1 MFTTAR
7 FPLLVV
13 AATLFLPPARAA
25 VVTLQ
30 NPTAT
35 YSQTGFLVAEALT
48 GGTTG
53 WAVLANPATAA
64 FESAND
70 VGHAGGTAL
79 TLVLDHQSYNLHNLG
94 RFRLS
99 VTTDD
104 RSTFCDGLPN
114 GGDVTAN
121 WTVLLPTAMVSG
133 GGATF
138 TRPSDGVMVVT
149 GTNPARDTYTITAL
163 TNLTGITGVRLETFR
178 DDSDPT
184 TRGPGRSSSHNFV
197 LTNFTLSEAAYAG
210 PPRWNADADGNWSN
224 VANWVGGVPNA
235 AGAVAEFHSAITA
248 ARTVAVDSPATVG
261 TIHFENA
268 NAYTIAGPSALILQG
283 SAGAAAINVAGGS
296 HTISAPLV
304 LSDPTAVAASGGSS
318 LGVIGGIDGV
328 GGLSKQ
334 GAGTLVVNQASYG
347 GATVIEQ
354 GTLRLLN
361 NPPPGSPL
369 AGGTVWFD
377 AADAGTLT
385 VDGSNNVTEWRSKVG
400 ANNLA
405 GVNPS
410 TITYHTSGGGPNS
423 QAHVRTAGSSYFD
436 FDSDISDARTLFMVF
451 KPTANPTA
459 YTPFFGLNPESSPA
473 TGGNY
478 MGTAEAGVG
487 YVENTY
493 SAPGLRTTGATPA
506 QWFLDGAAFNPT
518 TEPLS
523 LTDYRVISVAAGANV
538 RVENIGRDRG
548 LANRSLAA
556 HIGEIV
562 IYSNVLSDA
571 DRQAVEAYLL
581 NKWLGVVQ
589 TGYGNG
595 SLPASTALQIGSAG
609 TFDLNGNHQTVAS
622 LADHGG
628 AGGTVTN
635 SHGTP
640 AVLTI
645 DAAAGS
651 STFTGSIADGTGGVS
666 LVKSGD
672 STQVLA
678 GPGVSTYTGGTIING
693 GVLEVRRGAGSGSR
707 GGLGAGPIVISAG
720 ALRLSSDDYNALG
733 AGTGRVPVTIE
744 AGGTLTADNSANN
757 AHNLGLLTLNGGTLT
772 SINGPAG
779 PANDGVYGN
788 FILNAGVTTG
798 GASMS
803 TINATAVSLRNTGGI
818 FNVANVNGGTD
829 LLVLS
834 RVINHPGL
842 AGALTKTGAGTLELA
857 GANTYTGGTTVN
869 AGTLL
874 VSNTAGS
881 GTGTGAVNVHAGATL
896 AGTGRIGSHVNVNSS
911 GSLAPATS
919 VGTLY
924 LDGGNLTF
932 DQNAFFDV
940 DIDSVDLADL
950 VQMDGGLLSPNE
962 ATIRVNLGFSPELG
976 DSWTI
981 LQGEGSRDSDFN
993 TQVLAPSGGELLG
1006 WMWFDVSY
1014 DNSVI
1019 LTVVPEPGTGLLLL
1033 AAAAFGMMVRR
1044 RS

>member
-13 AATLFLPPARAA
+13 AATLFLPPAGAA

-30 NPTAT
+30 DPTAT

-53 WAVLANPATAA
+53 WAVLSNPATGA
-64 FESAND
+64 FETAVD
-70 VGHAGGTAL
+70 VGHVGGTAL
-79 TLVLDHQSYNLHNLG
+79 TFVLDHQYGGSHNLG

-121 WTVLLPTAMVSG
+121 WTVLLPTAMVSS

-138 TRPSDGVMVVT
+138 TRPSEGVTVVT

-178 DDSDPT
+178 DDSDPI
-184 TRGPGRSSSHNFV
+184 TRGPGRSSSYNFV
-197 LTNFTLSEAAYAG
+197 LTNFTLSEAAYSG

-224 VANWVGGVPNA
+224 AANWVGGVPNA
-235 AGAVAEFHSAITA
+235 AGATAEFGSAVTA
-248 ARTVAVDSPATVG
+248 PRTVSVDSPATVG

-268 NAYTIAGPSALILQG
+268 NAYTIGGSSALILQG
-283 SAGAAAINVAGGS
+283 SAGTAAINVAGGS

-304 LSDPTAVAASGGSS
+304 LNDPTAVAVSGGSS
-318 LGVIGGIDGV
+318 LGIIGGIDGA

-334 GAGTLVVNQASYG
+334 GAGTLVVNQAGYG

-377 AADAGTLT
+377 AADTGTLT

-410 TITYHTSGGGPNS
+410 TITYHTSGGGPNDL
-423 QAHVRTAGSSYFD
+423 AYVNTNAANKDGTSYFD
-436 FDSDISDARTLFMVF
+436 FDSDILDARALFMVF
-451 KPTANPTA
+451 KPTAGPNA
-459 YTPFFGLNPESSPA
+459 YTPFFGINSGGA
-473 TGGNY
+473 GGNY
-478 MGTAEAGVG
+478 MSTAGAGIG
-487 YVENTY
+487 YVENTD

-506 QWFLDGAAFNPT
+506 QWFLDGAAFNPI

-548 LANRSLAA
+548 FADRSLAA
-556 HIGEIV
+556 DIGEIL

-640 AVLTI
+640 AVLTV
-645 DAAAGS
+645 DAAAG
-651 STFTGSIADGTGGVS
+651 
-666 LVKSGD
+666 
-672 STQVLA
+672 
-678 GPGVSTYTGGTIING
+678 
-693 GVLEVRRGAGSGSR
+693 
-707 GGLGAGPIVISAG
+707 
-720 ALRLSSDDYNALG
+720 
-733 AGTGRVPVTIE
+733 
-744 AGGTLTADNSANN
+744 
-757 AHNLGLLTLNGGTLT
+757 
-772 SINGPAG
+772 
-779 PANDGVYGN
+779 
-788 FILNAGVTTG
+788 
-798 GASMS
+798 
-803 TINATAVSLRNTGGI
+803 
-818 FNVANVNGGTD
+818 
-829 LLVLS
+829 
-834 RVINHPGL
+834 
-842 AGALTKTGAGTLELA
+842 
-857 GANTYTGGTTVN
+857 
-869 AGTLL
+869 
-874 VSNTAGS
+874 
-881 GTGTGAVNVHAGATL
+881 
-896 AGTGRIGSHVNVNSS
+896 
-911 GSLAPATS
+911 
-919 VGTLY
+919 
-924 LDGGNLTF
+924 
-932 DQNAFFDV
+932 
-940 DIDSVDLADL
+940 
-950 VQMDGGLLSPNE
+950 
-962 ATIRVNLGFSPELG
+962 
-976 DSWTI
+976 
-981 LQGEGSRDSDFN
+981 
-993 TQVLAPSGGELLG
+993 
-1006 WMWFDVSY
+1006 
-1014 DNSVI
+1014 
-1019 LTVVPEPGTGLLLL
+1019 
-1033 AAAAFGMMVRR
+1033 
-1044 RS
+1044 